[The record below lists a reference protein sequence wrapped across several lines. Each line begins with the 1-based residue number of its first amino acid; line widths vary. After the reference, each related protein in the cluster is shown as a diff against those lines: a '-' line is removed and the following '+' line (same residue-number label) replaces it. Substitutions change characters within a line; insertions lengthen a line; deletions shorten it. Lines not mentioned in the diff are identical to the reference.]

1 MYKQQYCPAMQ
12 SRPGSD
18 LKTSWSMPFITFAA
32 SLGTMID
39 WYDFYIFGSLSVI
52 LSTKFF
58 PPGDPV
64 IAFLSTLAVFAT
76 GFAVRPFGAVVF
88 GRIGD
93 LMGRKYTFMLTIM
106 IMGFGTTAIGLLP
119 TFAQVGFVAPLIL
132 VLLRL
137 LQGLALGGE
146 YGGAAIYVAEHS
158 PDNKRGYWTSYIQT
172 TATVGLF
179 ISLMVIL
186 GTRTYLGN
194 TVFADWGWRIPFLVS
209 IFLVLTSLYI
219 RWTLQ
224 ETPLFS
230 KLKAMGKTSTSPT
243 RDSLGSKKNWKM
255 ILLALF
261 GATAGQ
267 GVVWYTGQFYA
278 LFFLQTVLKV
288 DLNLSSIIVGI
299 ALALATPFF
308 IFFGWLS
315 DRVGRKPILLAGN
328 LLAVITYYPIYL
340 AMHAFSSPPNTPI
353 LVALVWIQVIYV
365 TMVYGPI
372 AAFLVEFFP
381 AKIRYTSLSVP
392 YHLGNGEF
400 GGFLPLIASAIV
412 VGTGNIYA
420 GLAYPIS
427 VSIITLVVGGLFL
440 KESRHIKIW
449 DEVAVQ
455 PAIPITAKVISKILV
470 PVDGSAHSDKA
481 LDYAIFLAKSCGA
494 SLGVIHVS
502 SPPPIPTSD
511 SERDSYFKMRETD
524 ADAVLAKAESSAKT
538 AGLQIV
544 KIKELGHPPTRI
556 LEVASGHDLII
567 IGSRGMSGIKASL
580 LGSVSHTVSQ
590 QAKCPV
596 LIVH

>member
-1 MYKQQYCPAMQ
+1 
-12 SRPGSD
+12 
-18 LKTSWSMPFITFAA
+18 
-32 SLGTMID
+32 
-39 WYDFYIFGSLSVI
+39 
-52 LSTKFF
+52 
-58 PPGDPV
+58 
-64 IAFLSTLAVFAT
+64 
-76 GFAVRPFGAVVF
+76 
-88 GRIGD
+88 
-93 LMGRKYTFMLTIM
+93 MGRKYTFMLTIM

-340 AMHAFSSPPNTPI
+340 AMHAFSNPPNTPI

-567 IGSRGMSGIKASL
+567 IGSRGMSGIKATL